1 MLEKRDRNIVKNGCK
16 KLLEK
21 LKKNNIKTHQQN
33 TQIASAKKQPKRVR
47 TIAAY
52 LSFLFIY
59 FLVGGGVAF
68 WLNQAFGVS
77 QIVSTFFIDIWFI
90 VIFGFVNLYLTNSC
104 AFLDTFGLYK
114 YEFST
119 KESCLYFIEFLVV
132 ALLCQLGAVCLNG
145 LVSDSGF
152 QNYSSEM
159 SGGSVGFTLLLTI
172 FVAPVL
178 EEFLYRGLLFRGFSK
193 AMPLWLAVTIS
204 SLLFGLSHGTVLHI
218 FSGTFMGI
226 FCCLVYYKTNRI
238 FIPILVHIGYNFFA
252 VLMTGFSVPDFMV
265 SIWFV
270 SVFSFLTLC
279 LIYTQLKQAKDER
292 LTTSVTNMLSIEIGN
307 ICDAKM
313 NQSTTSFDKLK

>member
-33 TQIASAKKQPKRVR
+33 TQIASTKKQPKRVR

-77 QIVSTFFIDIWFI
+77 QIVSTFFI
-90 VIFGFVNLYLTNSC
+90 
-104 AFLDTFGLYK
+104 
-114 YEFST
+114 
-119 KESCLYFIEFLVV
+119 V

-159 SGGSVGFTLLLTI
+159 SGGSVGFTFLLTI

-204 SLLFGLSHGTVLHI
+204 SLLFGLVSLSLHVLVLESYSSKHI
-218 FSGTFMGI
+218 FPFDNI
-226 FCCLVYYKTNRI
+226 LY
-238 FIPILVHIGYNFFA
+238 IP
-252 VLMTGFSVPDFMV
+252 
-265 SIWFV
+265 
-270 SVFSFLTLC
+270 SF
-279 LIYTQLKQAKDER
+279 K
-292 LTTSVTNMLSIEIGN
+292 
-307 ICDAKM
+307 
-313 NQSTTSFDKLK
+313 F